1 MPTRPSPSPQSE
13 RLRPCVSLPVCLS
26 ERGAPRAHGEGGA
39 AAARMSRP
47 AGRARRLSR
56 ACGDVRGRGAL
67 PRPATD
73 RRYSW
78 APLSSVVSLVV
89 AAGAMEGAR
98 GMPRGSRRVVLVEA
112 SLRVFPIF
120 SFSSNS
126 CLPSASAAITVR
138 SFPAASAV
146 ITPRRGWAPSKKL
159 DRREGVRAHVRLPLQ
174 APSRIQAPDQCSRCT
189 ARRCVPSSQHP
200 VPLVLEIDPP
210 AHALA
215 DHTDGVRQCGCH

>member
-1 MPTRPSPSPQSE
+1 MWRREGE
-13 RLRPCVSLPVCLS
+13 RRAAQTCA
-26 ERGAPRAHGEGGA
+26 GAEDTVGYR
-39 AAARMSRP
+39 
-47 AGRARRLSR
+47 
-56 ACGDVRGRGAL
+56 C
-67 PRPATD
+67 
-73 RRYSW
+73 
-78 APLSSVVSLVV
+78 SVVLLWLPAQS
-89 AAGAMEGAR
+89 GGR
-98 GMPRGSRRVVLVEA
+98 TRKPRGSRRVVLVEA

-174 APSRIQAPDQCSRCT
+174 APSRIQAPHQCSRCT
-189 ARRCVPSSQHP
+189 ARRCLPSGHHP

-215 DHTDGVRQCGCH
+215 DHTDGVKQCGCHWSRRR